1 MLNLNLSFGFK
12 LNISKL
18 KSLRS
23 KNDRFFTTATR
34 RLLMSSTINE
44 NNQFILPSG
53 LLAINKPQEWTSADL
68 VAKIRGKLQ
77 YTIRK
82 QLGIKKVKIKVGH
95 GGTLDPMA
103 TGVMV
108 LGIGHG
114 TKLMADMLS
123 GSKAYHAEA
132 RLGFETH
139 TLDVWGNTTVTKDC
153 SHITNQ
159 DLIDVLPQFTG
170 DIMQIPP
177 MVSALKKDGKRLYDL
192 AREGIEVEREA
203 RPTSVYKL
211 EMLDDLNTNNIDSDV
226 KSDTNVDCGKW
237 SMHVESSGGF
247 YVRTLIEDI
256 GRAVGGAA
264 HMTALLRVKA
274 GPFVL
279 DDCLPPEPE
288 AWTFE
293 AICEGINITNGKV
306 GLTDL
311 PPAFNSNNR

>member
-1 MLNLNLSFGFK
+1 MLFINVSYGFQLNFVKS
-12 LNISKL
+12 N
-18 KSLRS
+18 SLRY
-23 KNDRFFTTATR
+23 KNHRYFTTATR
-34 RLLMSSTINE
+34 KLLMSSKINE
-44 NNQFILPSG
+44 NNEFILPSG
-53 LLAINKPQEWTSADL
+53 LLAIHKPQEWTSADL
-68 VAKIRGKLQ
+68 VGKIRGKLEWS
-77 YTIRK
+77 IKK
-82 QLGIKKVKIKVGH
+82 QLGIKKLKIKVGH

-132 RLGFETH
+132 QLGYETH
-139 TLDVWGNTTVTKDC
+139 TLDTWGNTTITKDC

-159 DLIDVLPQFTG
+159 DLINVLPQFTG
-170 DIMQIPP
+170 NIMQIPP

-203 RPTSVYKL
+203 RPVSVYRL
-211 EMLDDLNTNNIDSDV
+211 EMLDALTT
-226 KSDTNVDCGKW
+226 SDTIDTTITDAYSNNGKW

-279 DDCLPPEPE
+279 DDCLPPDPE
-288 AWTFE
+288 AWTLE
-293 AICEGINITNGKV
+293 AICDGIVKTNSKV
-306 GLTDL
+306 GLEDL